1 MNLDSIKGPLGETR
15 LERVVGLIGIIAWTV
30 AVPSL
35 LLHPEGITFKIAWAV
50 AFLTIAGWNLL
61 VFMRRRRTGSRPG

>member
-1 MNLDSIKGPLGETR
+1 MNFDGIKSRLGETR
-15 LERVVGLIGIIAWTV
+15 LERVVGLIGIVAWTV

-50 AFLTIAGWNLL
+50 AFLTLAGWNLL
-61 VFMRRRRTGSRPG
+61 VFMRHRRTGSRPG